1 MSDFSYFYEIL
12 SNELKNIQ
20 NEFSYKKSKIY
31 NMDTELI
38 LSKKEILGIIEV
50 NLNNNKDT
58 ISNLQIYNFFLQKQK
73 NVIEKAEKLIEIFC
87 EINFLI
93 KKIETTDEY
102 KRKIDELLATTKEYV
117 SLGIVSNYDLSISEI
132 FVNNFNL
139 ELENTITFLEKEKHK
154 ITKLLNIERSEL
166 NTKIFEIPNNGMI
179 LKENP
184 LSKENLNRIK
194 YEILKNEK
202 EIIILK
208 DKYEPKIKLTDTII
222 FNNELNKFSN
232 KFNISFKTKIPIKK
246 NFSFNMKTNLYNQIE
261 EKNSEEN
268 INIPEKIKEI
278 DYFKYAKYSFD
289 QYTKSL
295 ITAQDVY
302 AVYKSNYDLIINNLI
317 KEKHNNINFLKKKYF
332 F

>member
-154 ITKLLNIERSEL
+154 TNLVINLIYLLKLKYQKK
-166 NTKIFEIPNNGMI
+166 KIF
-179 LKENP
+179 L
-184 LSKENLNRIK
+184 
-194 YEILKNEK
+194 
-202 EIIILK
+202 
-208 DKYEPKIKLTDTII
+208 
-222 FNNELNKFSN
+222 
-232 KFNISFKTKIPIKK
+232 
-246 NFSFNMKTNLYNQIE
+246 
-261 EKNSEEN
+261 
-268 INIPEKIKEI
+268 
-278 DYFKYAKYSFD
+278 
-289 QYTKSL
+289 L
-295 ITAQDVY
+295 I
-302 AVYKSNYDLIINNLI
+302 
-317 KEKHNNINFLKKKYF
+317 
-332 F
+332 